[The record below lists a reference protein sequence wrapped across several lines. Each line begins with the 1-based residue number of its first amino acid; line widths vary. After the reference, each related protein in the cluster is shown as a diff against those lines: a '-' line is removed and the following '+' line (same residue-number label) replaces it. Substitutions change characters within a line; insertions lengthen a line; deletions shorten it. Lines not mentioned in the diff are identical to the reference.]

1 MQLLL
6 RARPA
11 PICRL
16 LLRAKCLSHLKQW
29 VACQWRAA
37 LAKDSEAMATAAV
50 GWTEAAV
57 LAAAGAIEQPKLL
70 FQSLCTAIP

>member
-1 MQLLL
+1 
-6 RARPA
+6 
-11 PICRL
+11 
-16 LLRAKCLSHLKQW
+16 
-29 VACQWRAA
+29 
-37 LAKDSEAMATAAV
+37 MATAAV